1 MFRSQEIILRE
12 YACTLLKSL
21 KYLKVFKGFF
31 KFKTLNLKS
40 RWLTRCCGSNTV
52 AGVCCDPCGAMRWTV
67 YLEIETCRS
76 TIKYFYVF

>member
-21 KYLKVFKGFF
+21 NNLKVFKGFF

-40 RWLTRCCGSNTV
+40 RCLTLRCGSNTV
-52 AGVCCDPCGAMRWTV
+52 INLKCVKV
-67 YLEIETCRS
+67 YISIENYTNTFMYFKEINTLN
-76 TIKYFYVF
+76 